1 MNTAGRRVD
10 TGALILGVILL
21 LVGGYFLLENAF
33 GFDLPELNWDL
44 IWPLALVA
52 LGVGLLVRALTGRS
66 GPGQPPGQP

>member
-1 MNTAGRRVD
+1 MKSSGRRVD
-10 TGALILGVILL
+10 VGAIVLGAVLL

-52 LGVGLLVRALTGRS
+52 LGVLVLVRALRGRS
-66 GPGQPPGQP
+66 GPDQG

>member
-1 MNTAGRRVD
+1 MKSSGRRVD
-10 TGALILGVILL
+10 VGAIVLGAVLL

-52 LGVGLLVRALTGRS
+52 LGALVLVRAFRGRS
-66 GPGQPPGQP
+66 GPDQG